1 MPSTN
6 DYFQN
11 LKLQAEAAA
20 LAKKQALDTAYEM
33 ATQANVNPTT
43 GEITYNKDASG
54 ADKLGTADVAYKE
67 QQRSTAASGESAG
80 MLRSGQQARQKLV
93 DESDYRAKILAL
105 AQDKTAQQTQIDKD
119 TATQV
124 AEYRALY
131 GTTSGASNSSAP
143 TTPETPKPGDLK
155 PITEL
160 PKDTT
165 KPVVYSPAAVSQIQK
180 AYATP
185 TTTQKPVVYSPAAVS
200 QIQKAFPTA
209 PAPKPAAPSPK
220 PAAPAPKPA
229 APAPKKTVVP
239 KRIGGL

>member
-54 ADKLGTADVAYKE
+54 AEKLGTADVAYKE
-67 QQRSTAASGESAG
+67 KQRSTAASGESAG

-93 DESDYRAKILAL
+93 DESDYRARILSL

-131 GTTSGASNSSAP
+131 GTTGGASNSSAP
-143 TTPETPKPGDLK
+143 TTPRTPSSSNFD
-155 PITEL
+155 PITKL
-160 PKDTT
+160 PEET
-165 KPVVYSPAAVSQIQK
+165 A
-180 AYATP
+180 
-185 TTTQKPVVYSPAAVS
+185 TQKPVVYSPAAVA
-200 QIQKAFPTA
+200 QIKKAYATPTRVV
-209 PAPKPAAPSPK
+209 PKASPTTTV
-220 PAAPAPKPA
+220 
-229 APAPKKTVVP
+229 APKKSPTTTVAPKKSVVP